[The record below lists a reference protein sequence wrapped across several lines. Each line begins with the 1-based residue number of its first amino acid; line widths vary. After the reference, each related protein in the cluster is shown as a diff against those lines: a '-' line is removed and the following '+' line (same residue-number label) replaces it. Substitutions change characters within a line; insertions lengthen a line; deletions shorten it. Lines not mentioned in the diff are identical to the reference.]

1 MNLEMLPIEIVGLK
15 TDLHS
20 VLLALRQAGCMHI
33 EELSDM
39 PEVSARPLTL
49 DRETLRQQEELSF
62 LVARIGGLLDTLGG
76 TQQKITVI
84 PSSDCLEEARKV
96 VEVLMPKVKALST
109 QREQHEAELA
119 SLPRYEATLKKLLPI
134 IPKSVREAGNRS
146 VGVLVNREHMDILDM
161 IGKRVF
167 DLTEGLAE
175 VVASDVD
182 MSTRAMLIVFPEK
195 YTNAIETLLGREDI
209 SRLRLP
215 SELGEGSPDVILA
228 TLYRR
233 MALIPEQVKE
243 INRELSEL
251 SVQWCEKLATWRASL
266 QNEIEAARVL
276 PRFGETDMTFV
287 LVGWIPVKETEKVE
301 KILREHVGNTV
312 FIQKLK
318 MTPELLKR
326 APVVL
331 QNPSYARPFE
341 SLVKLLAVPRYGRID
356 PTQLMAFFLPIFFGM
371 ILGDVGYG
379 VMALL
384 ISAWMLRKFKEPG
397 VLRDI
402 LIIMIMGAGWAILFG
417 FLFGELFGS
426 LGERIGLHPLWFN
439 RTSPDSV
446 LSLLVMTIVI
456 GAVHV
461 TLGLILGLW
470 EAARDRSRVHLLERG
485 GMLIGLI
492 GMFFIVGVLADFLPQ
507 GFMSIAIAAVI
518 IGIVLL
524 SASLG
529 WLGIVMGPIE
539 FITLIG
545 NVLSYLRIAAIG
557 LASVYLAEVANE
569 VAGLAGNVVVG
580 TIIAILIHSLNL
592 VLGMFSPTIHSL
604 RLHYVEFFRKFYEG
618 GGRPYE
624 PFRNQV

>member
-1 MNLEMLPIEIVGLK
+1 
-15 TDLHS
+15 
-20 VLLALRQAGCMHI
+20 
-33 EELSDM
+33 
-39 PEVSARPLTL
+39 
-49 DRETLRQQEELSF
+49 
-62 LVARIGGLLDTLGG
+62 
-76 TQQKITVI
+76 
-84 PSSDCLEEARKV
+84 
-96 VEVLMPKVKALST
+96 
-109 QREQHEAELA
+109 
-119 SLPRYEATLKKLLPI
+119 
-134 IPKSVREAGNRS
+134 
-146 VGVLVNREHMDILDM
+146 
-161 IGKRVF
+161 
-167 DLTEGLAE
+167 
-175 VVASDVD
+175 
-182 MSTRAMLIVFPEK
+182 
-195 YTNAIETLLGREDI
+195 
-209 SRLRLP
+209 
-215 SELGEGSPDVILA
+215 LGEGSPDVILA

-461 TLGLILGLW
+461 TLGLVLGLW
-470 EAARDRSRVHLLERG
+470 EAVRDRSRVHLLERG

-624 PFRNQV
+624 PFRNQI